1 MVQMLGFRL
10 QGTALVF
17 GFGPASTVATAVLLL
32 VVLVAVVVISSLFC
46 RDAELRAHH
55 LRLLEALSR
64 FVLWPR
70 AGRDDRRD
78 EMASVLDRD
87 DAVYPRE

>member
-1 MVQMLGFRL
+1 MVRMLGFGL
-10 QGTALVF
+10 QGAALVF
-17 GFGPASTVATAVLLL
+17 GFGPASMVATAVLLL

-70 AGRDDRRD
+70 TSRDDCRD
-78 EMASVLDRD
+78 EVASVPDRD
-87 DAVYPRE
+87 DAG